1 MTKKIRIGIL
11 KETKTPPDRRVVLTP
26 DNVLEAMRHFPE
38 ADFVVQKS
46 TLRCFTDNEYLEKGI
61 TMADDMSV
69 CDVLMGVKEVHI
81 PELIPDKQYHFFS
94 HTHKKQSYNRPL
106 LQTLVA
112 KKITMVDHECLT
124 YENGTRVVAFG
135 RWAGIVGAYN
145 AMLGWGLRTGDYQ
158 LKRAVECF
166 DRSEMMEELKHVTLA
181 KNLKILITGKG
192 RVGMGAMETL
202 SGLKL
207 KMVTAKE
214 FLTQQFNEPV
224 ICQIDADEYVE
235 HKDGGWKDFPYFFKH
250 PDEFVSTFTPFS
262 KVTDIWIPCHFWD
275 QNSPAFL
282 KPADYQAPDF
292 RIQLIADVSCDLID
306 PIPSTLH
313 SSSIKE
319 PFYGYNPITQKECN
333 AFDKNNVTVMAV
345 DNLPGEL
352 PRDASGEFG
361 ARFIEEVI
369 PAIVRGDDKGIIMR
383 GTICSDGKLTERYAY
398 LEEFL
403 NGK

>member
-1 MTKKIRIGIL
+1 MALKIRIGIL
-11 KETKTPPDRRVVLTP
+11 KETKTPPDKRVVLTP
-26 DNVLEAMRHFPE
+26 ENVMEAMKKFPE
-38 ADFVVQKS
+38 AEFVVQKS
-46 TLRCFTDNEYLEKGI
+46 TLRCFADDEYLEKGI
-61 TMADDMSV
+61 AMANDMSH

-81 PELIPDKQYHFFS
+81 PELIANKQYHFFS

-106 LQTLVA
+106 LQALV
-112 KKITMVDHECLT
+112 KHNITMVDHECLT
-124 YENGTRVVAFG
+124 YENGVRVVAFG

-166 DRSEMMEELKHVTLA
+166 DRNEMMGELKNVTLA

-192 RVGMGAMETL
+192 RVGLGAMETL
-202 SGLKL
+202 SGLNL
-207 KMVTAKE
+207 KIVSAQE
-214 FLTQQFNEPV
+214 FLNHEFDEPV
-224 ICQIDADEYVE
+224 ICHIDADNYVAHNE
-235 HKDGGWKDFPYFFKH
+235 GGWKDFGHFFKH
-250 PDEFVSTFTPFS
+250 PHEYVSTFKPFANAC
-262 KVTDIWIPCHFWD
+262 DIWIPCHFWD

-282 KPADYQAPDF
+282 QAEDYRDRDF
-292 RIQLIADVSCDLID
+292 RIQLIADVSCDIKD
-306 PIPSTLH
+306 PIPSTLRA
-313 SSSIKE
+313 STIKE
-319 PFYGYNPITQKECN
+319 PFYGYNPKTENECD

-369 PAIVRGDDKGIIMR
+369 PAIVEGDDKGIILR
-383 GTICSDGKLTERYAY
+383 GTICSNGKLTERYAY
-398 LEEFL
+398 LEDFL